1 MTIKLINFLKKIL
14 FNPVRITAYA
24 LIQVILLNHFP
35 SQNKN
40 KNFKIWLATCSVI
53 KKKIIFFLLLH

>member
-14 FNPVRITAYA
+14 NVFNPVSNTAYA

-40 KNFKIWLATCSVI
+40 KNFKIW
-53 KKKIIFFLLLH
+53 

>member
-1 MTIKLINFLKKIL
+1 MTIILINFLTKIL
-14 FNPVRITAYA
+14 HVFNPVSNTAYA

-40 KNFKIWLATCSVI
+40 KNFKIW
-53 KKKIIFFLLLH
+53 